1 MKENIRIEISEIN
14 QGEKQIITNRKYKFN
29 FSIEK
34 IIQRYIDARNIELQI
49 NIIEYESLHSHLK
62 KEYETSKSIVKHKI
76 KETLKIILFLW
87 ILDQR
92 NIIKQN
98 DNFMIF
104 KNPNLIIFQSPFQAK
119 LFTQYNEDIFA
130 DVISPINFHCDFEKG
145 KSNIIRNSKNRL
157 CSNDF
162 KNNNNLYTYYRAISN
177 FQFINTALIECYKNK
192 EEKLI

>member
-92 NIIKQN
+92 VYLMKFLRTW
-98 DNFMIF
+98 D
-104 KNPNLIIFQSPFQAK
+104 
-119 LFTQYNEDIFA
+119 
-130 DVISPINFHCDFEKG
+130 
-145 KSNIIRNSKNRL
+145 
-157 CSNDF
+157 
-162 KNNNNLYTYYRAISN
+162 
-177 FQFINTALIECYKNK
+177 
-192 EEKLI
+192 